1 MLKVQIQAALKLA
14 GLPENLFGLIKV
26 EAEDKI
32 TEAVTALKGAL
43 PANLLTVVGKVNKT
57 EYTTQ
62 LAFLTDLSVMAS
74 QVESDRRVT
83 EALAK
88 NKTETEAKAEAERL
102 RIENEKVNKDL
113 TPDQLVI
120 KELRESNKVFM
131 DFIKEQK
138 TASTKNTQAEK
149 ARAILKEKKLNEKW
163 ADKLDL
169 SEGAPDLDTQISDLN
184 ELITGTKQD
193 AANEDL
199 DKNKVDPEDSQ
210 NVVSSETEN
219 LIKSVAI
226 EKNIED
232 GTATKPE

>member
-88 NKTETEAKAEAERL
+88 GKTETEAKAEAERL

-219 LIKSVAI
+219 LIKSVAV